1 MTSFN
6 RNETPLATPRDVA
19 NKSSKG
25 ALVEAIRMALAI
37 ESVAVRRNTQSFN
50 RGRYLATADIVDY
63 EALKDR
69 ARAIKENAIE
79 HLPDLLNQLEKSVTA
94 KGGHFYIAT
103 DAADASRYI
112 LRVCQDHRAVLVV
125 KSKSIT
131 SEEIK
136 LNPVLEKM
144 GIEVAETDL
153 AEFILQVADE
163 QPSHIV
169 APAIHYTR
177 ERISELF
184 RRVFATN
191 LPLETGEDLTRFAR
205 DRLREKFF
213 RADVGITGAN
223 FIAADSGTL
232 VLVESEANI
241 RLVTMAPPVHIAIA
255 GIEKV
260 VPTRADFGP
269 FIELLAASATGQPMT
284 SYTSVISPPSDI
296 PSFSFEGR
304 EKKQREFYLVLVD
317 NGRFRMRQDSDL
329 REALYCIRCSAC
341 LNSCANFQAVGGH
354 AFGGETYSGGIG
366 GSWEAGTGRLQ
377 NARFSDLC
385 TGCSRCVPQCPVRID
400 IPWLNIVLRD
410 RLNQTEAKESLAFV
424 YDGLMPTAAHD
435 KKAPLQKQF
444 FGNYHF
450 FAKWGSRFAPF
461 SNWANQFGVSR
472 ILLEKLVGLDRRSQ
486 PPPFASKPLVK
497 LYRDRQKQGAIQRQS
512 VQVTPPRGKVLLVAD
527 VFTNYGYPSRGIAA
541 IEVLEAVGINVALSA
556 VLPDGRDALSQG
568 MIATATERAIKM
580 AAMLAK
586 YIEEGRDVVVIEP
599 SVHAL
604 FRLDYEH
611 LLADRT
617 LFEKL
622 REHTYD
628 PVEYLQKFLQERG
641 LAPRDFFR
649 AERFPHAKELF
660 FHSHCQQKTIGSARQ
675 TEALLRAVG
684 FDVVTSEVECCGMA
698 GSFGYKKQFYEVS
711 RTVGQ
716 DLLTQI
722 RTADEKGAQRTLVA
736 SGISCYEQIHNGV
749 GRPVFHPMEVL
760 AAAIAL
766 QS

>member
-1 MTSFN
+1 MNTFN
-6 RNETPLATPRDVA
+6 RAKAPLSLPRDVA
-19 NKSSKG
+19 NKSSKS
-25 ALVEAIRMALAI
+25 ALVEAIRMALAV
-37 ESVAVRRNTQSFN
+37 ESVAVRHNTQTFN
-50 RGRYLATADIVDY
+50 RGRYAATAQIADY
-63 EALKDR
+63 EVLKDR
-69 ARAIKENAIE
+69 VRTIKENAIE
-79 HLPDLLNQLEKSVTA
+79 RLPELLGQLEKSVTA
-94 KGGHFYIAT
+94 NGGHFYIAP
-103 DAADASRYI
+103 DAAEASRYI
-112 LRVCQDHRAVLVV
+112 LRICQSHRAALVV

-153 AEFILQVADE
+153 AEFILQAADE

-184 RRVFATN
+184 RRVFATD

-241 RLVTMAPPVHIAIA
+241 RLVTLAPPVHIAIA

-269 FIELLAASATGQPMT
+269 FIELLAASGTGQPMA
-284 SYTSVISPPSDI
+284 SYTSVISPPLDI
-296 PSFSFEGR
+296 PSFSFGGR
-304 EKKQREFYLVLVD
+304 QKEQREFYLVLID
-317 NGRFRMRQDSDL
+317 NGRLRMRQDSNL

-366 GSWEAGTGRLQ
+366 GAWEAGTGQLQ

-410 RLNQTEAKESLAFV
+410 RLNQDEAKEPLAFG
-424 YDGLMPTAAHD
+424 YEWLMPSAAHD

-461 SNWANQFGVSR
+461 SNWVGQLGVSR
-472 ILLEKLVGLDRRSQ
+472 ILLEKLVGLDCRSHL
-486 PPPFASKPLVK
+486 PPFASRTLVK
-497 LYRDRQKQGAIQRQS
+497 LYRDRQKKGAPQKRSAQIA
-512 VQVTPPRGKVLLVAD
+512 PARGKVLLVAD
-527 VFTNYGYPSRGIAA
+527 VFTNYGHPLRGIAA
-541 IEVLEAVGINVALSA
+541 VEVLEAVGINVDLST
-556 VLPDGRDALSQG
+556 VLPEGRDALSQG
-568 MIATATERAIKM
+568 MIATATQRAVKM
-580 AAMLAK
+580 AAMLVK
-586 YIEEGRDVVVIEP
+586 YIDEGKDILVIEP
-599 SVHAL
+599 SVQAL
-604 FRLDYEH
+604 FRLDYER
-611 LLADRT
+611 LLIDRAV
-617 LFEKL
+617 FEKL
-622 REHTYD
+622 REHTYE
-628 PVEYLQKFLQERG
+628 PVEYLQKFLQEEG
-641 LAPRDFFR
+641 HEPREFFR
-649 AERFPHAKELF
+649 ADLFPHSRDLF
-660 FHSHCQQKTIGSARQ
+660 LHSHCQQKTIGSARQ
-675 TEALLRAVG
+675 TETLLRAVG
-684 FDVVTSEVECCGMA
+684 FDVVTSQVECCGMA
-698 GSFGYKKQFYEVS
+698 GSFGYKKQFHEVS
-711 RTVGQ
+711 RSVAQ
-716 DLLTQI
+716 DLFMQI
-722 RTADEKGAQRTLVA
+722 RSVEDQGVKRTLVA
-736 SGISCYEQIHNGV
+736 SGISCYEQIHVGV

-760 AAAIAL
+760 AASIVRRT
-766 QS
+766 